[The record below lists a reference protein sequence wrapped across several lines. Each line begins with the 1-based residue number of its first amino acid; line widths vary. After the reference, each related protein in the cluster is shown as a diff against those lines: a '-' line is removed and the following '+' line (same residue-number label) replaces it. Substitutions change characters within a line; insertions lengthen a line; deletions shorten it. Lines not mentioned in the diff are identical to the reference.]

1 MINIETI
8 ESEPKNNKL
17 AFMLKGANAAFAN
30 ALRRAVLEEVPTMA
44 IEDIEF
50 RKNSSVLYDE
60 IIAHRMG
67 LIPLTTDLETY
78 NIPSE
83 CKCKGEGCASCQAKL
98 TLDVEGPATVYASDL
113 KSKDPKIKPAFPGM
127 PIVKLLKGQRLE
139 LEATATLGTGKQHS
153 KWAPGHIYYKQREVL
168 KAGNLKNP
176 DAIVKACPEG
186 VFDIKAGKLVAN
198 ETLLLKY
205 DLAGTVEDVS
215 NGEAHLEATNDY
227 IFRLES
233 FGQLSCTEIMEKAAE
248 CLETQFNDFEK
259 LIKQ

>member
-78 NIPSE
+78 NLPSD
-83 CKCKGEGCASCQAKL
+83 CKCKGEGCASCQVKL

-113 KSKDPKIKPAFPGM
+113 KSKDPKVKPVFPGM
-127 PIVKLLKGQRLE
+127 PINKLLKGQKLE
-139 LEATATLGTGKQHS
+139 L
-153 KWAPGHIYYKQREVL
+153 
-168 KAGNLKNP
+168 
-176 DAIVKACPEG
+176 
-186 VFDIKAGKLVAN
+186 
-198 ETLLLKY
+198 
-205 DLAGTVEDVS
+205 
-215 NGEAHLEATNDY
+215 
-227 IFRLES
+227 
-233 FGQLSCTEIMEKAAE
+233 
-248 CLETQFNDFEK
+248 
-259 LIKQ
+259 